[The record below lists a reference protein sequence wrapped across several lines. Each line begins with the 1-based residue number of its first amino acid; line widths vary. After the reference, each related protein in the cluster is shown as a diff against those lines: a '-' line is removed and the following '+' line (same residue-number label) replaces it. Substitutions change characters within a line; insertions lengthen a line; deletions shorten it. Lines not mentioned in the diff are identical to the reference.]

1 MAVVETPVETRELG
15 RANTT
20 PKAPREPVRLVAHVV
35 LAIVGLLCVLPML
48 LVVSVSLSDERE
60 IALHGYRLWPVG
72 FTTFAYTYILQ
83 EPTQILRAYGVT
95 AAVTAMGTVAGLLLC
110 AMLAYPLS
118 RADYRLRG
126 PLSFY
131 VFFTLLFSGGMVP
144 FYILMT
150 RYLGLRDNM
159 LALILPYL
167 VTAWY
172 VLILRTSFAQ
182 LPIDLLDAARIDGAG
197 EWRIFFQIVLPLSKP
212 VLATIG
218 LFLVLRYWNDWFLAL
233 LFINDHTLYPLQY
246 LLYVLMANI
255 NFMASNPQTTGMP
268 IPVQS
273 ARMAMAVLAFGPAL
287 FTFLL
292 LQKYFVRGI
301 TIGGLK
307 G

>member
-1 MAVVETPVETRELG
+1 MRAKRRRPFSWG
-15 RANTT
+15 RFFVHVLLSLIGIGCVI
-20 PKAPREPVRLVAHVV
+20 PMILV
-35 LAIVGLLCVLPML
+35 I
-48 LVVSVSLSDERE
+48 SISLSDERQVARE
-60 IALHGYRLWPVG
+60 GYSLWPVG
-72 FTTFAYTYILQ
+72 FTTFAYQYILQ

-95 AAVTAMGTVAGLLLC
+95 IFITVIGTVGGLLLC
-110 AMLAYPLS
+110 SLLGYALS
-118 RADYRLRG
+118 RKDYKLSKI
-126 PLSFY
+126 LSFY

-144 FYILMT
+144 FYILVT
-150 RYLGLRDNM
+150 RYMGLKDNIFV
-159 LALILPYL
+159 LVLPYM

-182 LPIDLLDAARIDGAG
+182 LPVELLDAARIDGAG

-218 LFLVLRYWNDWFLAL
+218 LFFILRYWNDWFLAL
-233 LFINDHTLYPLQY
+233 LFINTASLYPLQY
-246 LLYVLMANI
+246 LLYILMANI
-255 NFMASNPQTTGMP
+255 NFLASNPQTTGMA
-268 IPVQS
+268 IPTQS

-287 FTFLL
+287 FSFLY

>member
-1 MAVVETPVETRELG
+1 MRPQWGQLWVHLI
-15 RANTT
+15 
-20 PKAPREPVRLVAHVV
+20 L
-35 LAIVGLLCVLPML
+35 IVIGILCVVPML
-48 LVVSVSLSDERE
+48 LIVSISLSDERTL
-60 IALHGYRLWPVG
+60 ALEGPSLLPVG
-72 FTTFAYTYILQ
+72 FSTFAYDYILR
-83 EPTQILRAYGVT
+83 EPAQILRAY
-95 AAVTAMGTVAGLLLC
+95 AVTAVVTSIGTIGGLILC
-110 AMLAYPLS
+110 SLLAYPLS
-118 RADYRLRG
+118 RQDYKLRG

-150 RYLGLRDNM
+150 RYLGLKDNL
-159 LALILPYL
+159 LALILPYM

-182 LPIDLLDAARIDGAG
+182 LPVELLDAARIDGAG

-212 VLATIG
+212 VLATVG
-218 LFLVLRYWNDWFLAL
+218 LFFILRYWNDWFLAL
-233 LFINDHTLYPLQY
+233 LFMNKPDFYPLQY

-268 IPVQS
+268 IPTQS

-287 FTFLL
+287 FAFLL
-292 LQKYFVRGI
+292 VQKYFVRGI
-301 TIGGLK
+301 VMSGIK